1 MIFIGDDEKRLI
13 KRLHDGDKAAVKE
26 FHSLY
31 AEYLAGVCSRYIAD
45 EEDLKDV
52 FQDSLVH
59 ILTHIGEFKYRGA
72 GSLQA
77 WVTKVA
83 VNESLK
89 FLRTQERHGQVQIDY
104 IVSDDPE
111 EDDDPPLAD
120 IPPDVIQEM
129 LDRLPTGYRTVMNLY
144 VFEDKS
150 HQEIARLL
158 GIGKSSSASQLHR
171 ARILL
176 VKMIKEY
183 YDNKPPRQ

>member
-1 MIFIGDDEKRLI
+1 
-13 KRLHDGDKAAVKE
+13 
-26 FHSLY
+26 
-31 AEYLAGVCSRYIAD
+31 
-45 EEDLKDV
+45 
-52 FQDSLVH
+52 
-59 ILTHIGEFKYRGA
+59 
-72 GSLQA
+72 
-77 WVTKVA
+77 
-83 VNESLK
+83 
-89 FLRTQERHGQVQIDY
+89 
-104 IVSDDPE
+104 
-111 EDDDPPLAD
+111 
-120 IPPDVIQEM
+120 M